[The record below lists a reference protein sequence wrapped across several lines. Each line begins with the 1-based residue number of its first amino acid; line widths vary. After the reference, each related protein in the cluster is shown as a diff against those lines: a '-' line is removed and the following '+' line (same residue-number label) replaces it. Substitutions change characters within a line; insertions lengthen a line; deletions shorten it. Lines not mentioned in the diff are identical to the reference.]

1 MTGGAMEA
9 GWECGSGGR
18 AAANPGC
25 VLKAEPR
32 GLLRIRWG
40 PEQTV
45 KEDSGVGGFLAYA
58 SSIRVPFVLPLRDE
72 GKTYLIRGG
81 LCGSCVPGIQ
91 V

>member
-1 MTGGAMEA
+1 MAA
-9 GWECGSGGR
+9 GDAQQR
-18 AAANPGC
+18 NPGP

-32 GLLRIRWG
+32 GLLRIGWG
-40 PEQTV
+40 LEQTV
-45 KEDSGVGGFLAYA
+45 KEDHGVGGFLTYA
-58 SSIRVPFVLPLRDE
+58 SGIRVPFVLPLRDE